1 MVVKSSSVD
10 LENLD
15 LAYLAL
21 FVGRR
26 VNELVIAK
34 AKAKDREDVRESH
47 GYVIQHLIARERSI
61 SELAR
66 RMEVTQ
72 QAASK
77 SVAELIR
84 LGIVEAA
91 KAKDRRAKLIRLT
104 KRGWESVNDARAA
117 REKIDRQLAKAI
129 GQKNYRRVK
138 DNLLVCLK
146 ELGGAKR
153 IESRRV
159 REQE

>member
-1 MVVKSSSVD
+1 MVVKSSTVD

-21 FVGRR
+21 FVGQR
-26 VNELVIAK
+26 VNELTISRIKKEGLAQ
-34 AKAKDREDVRESH
+34 VRESH
-47 GYVIQHLIARERSI
+47 GYVIQHLIDRQRTI
-61 SELAR
+61 TELAR

-91 KAKDRRAKLIRLT
+91 PSEDRRAKTIRLT
-104 KRGWESVNDARAA
+104 KRGWSSVSGARKARA
-117 REKIDRQLAKAI
+117 RIDRSLVKEL
-129 GQKNYRRVK
+129 GRKDYERVK
-138 DNLLVCLK
+138 RGLLACLK
-146 ELGGAKR
+146 ELGGSARVKA
-153 IESRRV
+153 RRV
-159 REQE
+159 RAPE